1 MYRTTIE
8 CLGVA
13 PHLGPQAAID
23 IEQEF
28 RVHRT
33 WHKDPS
39 CAYDDGKL
47 LLVARNNFDVDG
59 RALLD
64 KFWDC
69 LAAYL
74 GEHGEMRIPR
84 VEQV

>member
-1 MYRTTIE
+1 MYRIAIE
-8 CLGVA
+8 CLDVA
-13 PHLGPQAAID
+13 SDLGPQAAVD

-33 WHKDPS
+33 WHKEPR
-39 CAYDDGKL
+39 CTYVGGKL
-47 LLVARNNFDVDG
+47 LFVARNDFDVEG

-64 KFWDC
+64 EFWDC
-69 LAAYL
+69 LAAFL
-74 GEHGEMRIPR
+74 EVHGEMRILS

>member
-1 MYRTTIE
+1 MYRITIE
-8 CLGVA
+8 CLHVA
-13 PHLGPQAAID
+13 PDLGPQAAVD

-33 WHKDPS
+33 WHKEPRCTYADR
-39 CAYDDGKL
+39 KL
-47 LLVARNNFDVDG
+47 LLVASNDFDVDG

-64 KFWDC
+64 EFWDC

-74 GEHGEMRIPR
+74 GEHGEMRILG
-84 VEQV
+84 VEQA